1 MKHTIIRM
9 IIAAIVFFTTHT
21 FAQETYAF
29 REGLYL
35 EVPYTY
41 GREAIYTDHFLWS
54 YYGKDFKKPAE
65 NTAFLSGTGQSS
77 WVKVSADTSG
87 FFRPQRTTSGDLRSP
102 NNPPGPGRVAAQ
114 SAQSTNPASQQFR
127 GPRSSYYYLSYTAE
141 KEQPAILNIKGNS
154 AVLVNG
160 ELHAGDPYRMGYMHL
175 PIQLKKGRNEFFV
188 RGAFIAASLQFPS
201 KVATFATD
209 DLTLPDIVQGR
220 DNNNLKLGIV
230 IVNNNSKALQGLH
243 VESNIQGKSQMV
255 SLPIIPAKSTRKVA
269 IVVDASSV
277 QTVGEVAAKLH
288 LLRNK
293 KMLDHATIALRSVT
307 ADVPYRVTFTSKIDN
322 SLQYYAV
329 NPAQGGEK
337 PGQAL
342 FFSVHGAGVE
352 ALGQAQAYASKD
364 WGTLVAPTNRRPR
377 GFNWEDWGRLD
388 ALEVLQLAKQTLQ
401 PDTQKIYLT
410 GHSMGGH
417 GTWFLGATYPHQW
430 AAIAPCAGYP
440 TLKGYGSADGLIP
453 EKAATPMEQTL
464 LRASNQSDVI
474 AYASN
479 YKNLGVYILHGDADR
494 TVSVDYAR
502 QMRGVLS
509 EFHPDFSYYEYP
521 GGSHWYSNE
530 SVDWKPLFDYFKWH
544 QRKPD
549 SAIHHIDFKTANP
562 GISASYAWATI
573 YQQQIPLE
581 YAHLQ
586 ISRNIADRTLAGNTK
601 NIASLTLDISDFPVG
616 DTIAVQLDS
625 LETIAY
631 YFSDSTK
638 NSLYLHKAN
647 NRWQL
652 VDVPSKA
659 DKGPHR
665 NGTFKEAFNH
675 QMLYIYGTKGNPEEN
690 AWAIE
695 KCRYDAESW
704 YYRGNG
710 AFDIIADVDYNEQ
723 DHGNRNVILVGNAQT
738 NSVWKKLLADC
749 PISVGRGRV
758 TLGNQQFDGTD
769 IGGYFQ
775 WKRMDNDQLSV
786 AVITGTGIAGMRA
799 ATANQYFAGA
809 SGFPDYMFFN
819 SNMLKDGA
827 TGVISAGYYTNQW
840 KLD

>member
-1 MKHTIIRM
+1 MNNPIIR
-9 IIAAIVFFTTHT
+9 IISLYVIIFTTQT
-21 FAQETYAF
+21 YAQETYSF

-41 GREAIYTDHFLWS
+41 GREAIYTDQFLWS
-54 YYGKDFKKPAE
+54 YYGKDFKRPVE
-65 NTAFLSGTGQSS
+65 NAVWDGMNQSA

-87 FFRPQRTTSGDLRSP
+87 FFRPQRSSTGDLRSP
-102 NNPPGPGRVAAQ
+102 NNPPGPGRIAAEPTRVA
-114 SAQSTNPASQQFR
+114 NPNPQQFR
-127 GPRSSYYYLSYTAE
+127 GPRSSYLYLSYTAE
-141 KEQPAILNIKGNS
+141 KEQAAILQIKGNS

-160 ELHAGDPYRMGYMHL
+160 ELHAGDPYRMGYMLL
-175 PIQLKKGRNEFFV
+175 PIQLKKGRNDFFV
-188 RGAFIAASLQFPS
+188 RGAFISANLQFPT
-201 KVATFATD
+201 KAATFATA

-220 DNNNLKLGIV
+220 DNNHLKLGIV
-230 IVNNNSKALQGLH
+230 VVNNSAKALKGLH
-243 VESNIQGKSQMV
+243 VESSIQGKSRRV
-255 SLPIIPAKSTRKVA
+255 LLPTIPARTTRKVA
-269 IVVDASSV
+269 ITVDAS
-277 QTVGEVAAKLH
+277 TVNTLGENQASLQ
-288 LLRNK
+288 LLQDKNL
-293 KMLDHATIALRSVT
+293 LDDATIALRSVT
-307 ADVPYRVTFTSKIDN
+307 ADVPYRVTFTSEIDN
-322 SLQYYAV
+322 SVQYYAV
-329 NPAQGGEK
+329 NPAKGGEK
-337 PGQAL
+337 AGQAL

-352 ALGQAQAYASKD
+352 ALGQAQAYTAKD
-364 WGTLVAPTNRRPR
+364 WGTLIAPTNRRPR

-417 GTWFLGATYPHQW
+417 GTWFLGATYPNKW

-453 EKAATPMEQTL
+453 EKATTALEKTL

-479 YKNLGVYILHGDADR
+479 YKNLGVYILHGDDDR

-502 QMRGVLS
+502 QMRGVLG

-544 QRKPD
+544 ERKPD

-562 GISASYAWATI
+562 GISANYAWATI
-573 YQQQIPLE
+573 YQQITPLK

-586 ISRNIADRTLAGNTK
+586 ISRDIVHRRLSGETRNIATLA
-601 NIASLTLDISDFPVG
+601 LDIRDFHVG
-616 DTIAVQLDS
+616 DTIAIQLDS
-625 LETIAY
+625 LNTVSYHYNTA
-631 YFSDSTK
+631 K
-638 NSLYLHKAN
+638 QQLVYLHKRDNQWRVIDA
-647 NRWQL
+647 
-652 VDVPSKA
+652 PSKA

-675 QMLYIYGTKGNPEEN
+675 RMLYVYGTKGSPEEN

-695 KCRYDAESW
+695 KSRYDAESW

-710 AFDIIADVDYNEQ
+710 AFDIIADVDYNEKE
-723 DHGNRNVILVGNAQT
+723 HGNRNIILVGNAQT

-749 PISVGRGRV
+749 PIAVVKGRL
-758 TLGNQQFDGTD
+758 TLGDQKFEGMN

-775 WKRMDNDQLSV
+775 WKRTDNDQLSV
-786 AVITGTGIAGMRA
+786 AVITGTGLAGMRA

-809 SGFPDYMFFN
+809 SGFPDYMFFHDD
-819 SNMLKDGA
+819 MLKEGA
-827 TGVISAGYYTNQW
+827 SGVISAGYYTNQW